1 MHAYCVIM
9 QTCTEMVD
17 ESWEKYLLII
27 ILSPQHIRDDQPI
40 VYLKQTFVTTAGQT
54 YFSNKSKVHISQS
67 STE

>member
-40 VYLKQTFVTTAGQT
+40 VYLKSDIF
-54 YFSNKSKVHISQS
+54 F
-67 STE
+67 